1 MELDLLEMLKYMSTG
16 EGEERIYEPMVATV
30 RRARAAGI
38 KTAILTNNIAEGRDH
53 WMGWLPVDELFDA
66 VVDSSAVGMR
76 KPNPAIYTHTLAL
89 LDGATPAG
97 AVFLDD
103 YESNVRAAEAL
114 GWRGIVVGVDRDEA
128 IAELDALLAGARPAP
143 SVRWR

>member
-1 MELDLLEMLKYMSTG
+1 
-16 EGEERIYEPMVATV
+16 MVETV
-30 RRARAAGI
+30 RRVRAAGA

-76 KPNPAIYTHTLAL
+76 KPNPAIYQHTLSL
-89 LDGATPAG
+89 LDGASPDH

-114 GWRGIVVGVDRDEA
+114 GWHGIVVGLDRDLA
-128 IAELDALLAGARPAP
+128 IAELDDLLSAT
-143 SVRWR
+143 